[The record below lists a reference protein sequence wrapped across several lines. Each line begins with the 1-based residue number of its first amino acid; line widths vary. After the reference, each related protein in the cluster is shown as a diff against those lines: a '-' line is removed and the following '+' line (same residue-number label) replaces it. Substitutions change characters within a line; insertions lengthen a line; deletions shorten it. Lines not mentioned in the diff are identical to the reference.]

1 MTTQNATARKADP
14 RRRAALL
21 DSALMVFVRFGY
33 RKASMDEIARS
44 AGISRQSLYL
54 QFADKQD
61 LFRASIEHHY
71 AGALDAATDA
81 LLDKEPSIDA
91 KLLAAFDEW
100 LGRYVGLVEAD
111 TFELLADTRAIA
123 GGIMSEHEKRFERVV
138 VKTIAASALA
148 GPYAAAGVT
157 ALQLSRTLHA
167 TARGIKEVSASREDF
182 VDQLKTALKVL
193 CAPLRISG

>member
-1 MTTQNATARKADP
+1 
-14 RRRAALL
+14 
-21 DSALMVFVRFGY
+21 MVFVRFGY

-44 AGISRQSLYL
+44 AGISRQGLYL

-61 LFRASIEHHY
+61 LFRASIEHHF
-71 AGALDAATDA
+71 ARALDAATDA
-81 LLDKEPSIDA
+81 LLDNELSVDA

-123 GGIMSEHEKRFERVV
+123 GGIMTEHEKRFERVV
-138 VKTIAASALA
+138 VKAIAASALA

-157 ALQLSRTLHA
+157 PLQLSRTFHA
-167 TARGIKEVSASREDF
+167 TARGIKEASASREEF